1 MNKLALHNINAFR
14 TAQEL
19 SSSEPAQLR
28 RTIDELEARIME
40 QDGLIAQQNEEL
52 QKLARR
58 LEEREHELEE
68 IERAGSRMETGPSRS
83 SSPESILQSLEKE
96 RLEKANRNMEA

>member
-1 MNKLALHNINAFR
+1 MSKLALHNINAFR

-19 SSSEPAQLR
+19 SSSEPAQLK
-28 RTIDELEARIME
+28 RTIETEARIME

-52 QKLARR
+52 QNLARG

-68 IERAGSRMETGPSRS
+68 IKGAGSKGKLDLPGAAPRRASCNPWRRRGWRRPTGAWRP
-83 SSPESILQSLEKE
+83 
-96 RLEKANRNMEA
+96 